1 MTELLI
7 DPSIRSWVFLPLVVI
22 TLLVGVLRHYVSLC
36 LSTRKEVKFSEVESG
51 EILRRIQLLRR
62 NGDLLPK
69 VGFIARKLY
78 LSDVVE
84 SFLRA
89 EKRQSLQREANPP
102 RMIDPAVF
110 SEMIKC
116 NLTNVLPMVLVGGWI
131 NWTFSGFV
139 TTKVPFPLS
148 LGFKPM
154 LQRGVELHS
163 LDASWVSSA
172 SWYFLNVVGLRSV
185 YYLILGEDNLA
196 DGLRLPQ
203 EQSSAASSPFAAA
216 TTSAYKGERRAL
228 FLLNHNWRF
237 K

>member
-1 MTELLI
+1 MTELLL

-22 TLLVGVLRHYVSLC
+22 TLLVGVFRHYASLC
-36 LSTRKEVKFSEVESG
+36 LSTGREVKFIEVESG
-51 EILRRIQLLRR
+51 EVLRRIQLLRR
-62 NGDLLPK
+62 NGDLLPR
-69 VGFIARKLY
+69 VSFIARKLY

-89 EKRQSLQREANPP
+89 EKRKSLQREANAP

-139 TTKVPFPLS
+139 TTKVPFPLT
-148 LGFKPM
+148 LGFKTM

-172 SWYFLNVVGLRSV
+172 SWYFLNVVGLKSV
-185 YYLILGEDNLA
+185 YYLMLGEDNLA
-196 DGLRLPQ
+196 DGLSLTQ
-203 EQSSAASSPFAAA
+203 EQTSATSSPFVA
-216 TTSAYKGERRAL
+216 AYKGERRAL